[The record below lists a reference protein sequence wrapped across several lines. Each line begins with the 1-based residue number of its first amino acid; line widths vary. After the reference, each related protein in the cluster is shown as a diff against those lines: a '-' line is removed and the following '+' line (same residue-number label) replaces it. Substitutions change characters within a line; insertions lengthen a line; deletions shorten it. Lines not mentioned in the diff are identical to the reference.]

1 MKNKIDKALESK
13 RDIRD
18 RAMQFVKSFAEEQLK
33 NYDEP
38 KRLGTPKGDPIG
50 HSRKKY
56 YTAIMMILYPNCL
69 KLKEIAKL
77 SGVSN
82 GVLRIWRTEEQF
94 KKAVKEASILFG
106 ERIANFIEEFMQLK
120 LDDDRRMDVIRK
132 SLMLFDRT
140 GEEPKTIIKDT
151 ENIRVVRIIISL
163 LPFVN
168 FLVVKL
174 IINLIKEGL
183 KKNLRGYAALNLQF
197 IHEWESSID
206 KDLEKFDTTPEMLR
220 IKKNLIS
227 NTIDIL
233 STYELNAHEIQE
245 YSDGL
250 KKLIFSTIDS
260 YAR

>member
-18 RAMQFVKSFAEEQLK
+18 RAIQFVKSFAEEQLK

-38 KRLGTPKGDPIG
+38 ERLGTPKGDPIG
-50 HSRKKY
+50 LSRKKY

-69 KLKEIAKL
+69 NLKQIAKL

-82 GVLRIWRTEEQF
+82 GVLRVWRTEEQF
-94 KKAVKEASILFG
+94 KKAVQEVSIIFG
-106 ERIANFIEEFMQLK
+106 EQITNFIEKFMK
-120 LDDDRRMDVIRK
+120 PELDYVRQMDVIRK
-132 SLMLFDRT
+132 SLILFDRT
-140 GEEPKTIIKDT
+140 GEEQKTIIKDT
-151 ENIRVVRIIISL
+151 ESIRLVRLIISIV
-163 LPFVN
+163 PFFN

-183 KKNLRGYAALNLQF
+183 KKNLRGYTALNLRF
-197 IHEWESSID
+197 VHEWGSSID
-206 KDLEKFDTTPEMLR
+206 QDLEKFDTTPEMLR

-233 STYELNAHEIQE
+233 STYELDADEIQE

-250 KKLIFSTIDS
+250 KNLIFSTIDS